1 MHLSADPTEILGRID
16 SLLDDYHARVMAGQA
31 DTLPELASS
40 LSEQLSY
47 ATQHLGNQ
55 INASHRPQMVAMQ
68 SKATI
73 LGQLLARR
81 LGDTQRSIGALE
93 TAGALQGRGLQ
104 GMLYASAGQT
114 LSPFRST
121 FKMAA
126 A

>member
-1 MHLSADPTEILGRID
+1 MHLSGGPAEILGRID
-16 SLLDDYHARVMAGQA
+16 SLLDDYHALVMVGQA
-31 DTLPELASS
+31 DALPELAIS
-40 LSEQLSY
+40 LSEHLSY
-47 ATQHLGNQ
+47 ATQHLGDQ
-55 INASHRPQMVAMQ
+55 VDASHRSQMVAMQ

-104 GMLYASAGQT
+104 GILYAPAGQT